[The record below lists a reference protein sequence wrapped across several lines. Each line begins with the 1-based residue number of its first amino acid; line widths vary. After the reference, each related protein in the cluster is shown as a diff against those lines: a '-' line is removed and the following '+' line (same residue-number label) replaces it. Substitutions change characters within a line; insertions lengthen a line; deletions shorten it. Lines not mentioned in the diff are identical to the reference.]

1 MLNATCQEIIERTTP
16 FRRTRLAMLCSTLLA
31 AALVVT
37 ATAQAQSSQPADP
50 PVIEQRAIYQRARQ
64 AQLAGHHTKAL
75 ELAKAIT
82 GYALYP
88 YVIYEDLNR
97 RLDQIPADDVALFL
111 RREDGSLLASRL
123 RRQWLVL
130 LAARGRWKLY
140 GRDYQPQD
148 SLDLQCHYLTARL
161 RAGES
166 ETVLT
171 DARKIWLSGDSLP
184 SACDPAFER
193 LSASALMDDNLI
205 AERLQLALR
214 KGHTALAQYL
224 LRKIRE
230 PANRAKAALWIQARQ
245 SPQSLLR
252 QLDHAAAS
260 QRDIVVYALDVLAGR
275 NVDEARLAWSHAAQ
289 QIEFTALEVGRFA
302 ALLARRAAAD
312 GHAERMALLDAVPPE
327 ALDGAIEHHR
337 IREAIKNEDW
347 PALAHWTDHPAQA
360 EENVLRWRYWQARA
374 LSKLGQQERAEALL
388 GELALERDY
397 YGFLAADEIGTDYVL
412 QHVATNA
419 AESELTALA
428 ALPAIQR
435 ARELAAVQP
444 DVESRREW
452 QFQVMHFDR
461 RQLEV
466 AAVLATQWGWHDRAI
481 AALGQARSYNDL
493 ELRFPLLHS
502 KLATEQGRRRHI
514 APARVLA
521 IIRSESAFARQAR
534 SSAGALGLMQLLP
547 GTARETARRIG
558 MSYSSDAQLF
568 EPKINITLG
577 SAYLAQSMASFGD
590 SFAMAAAAY
599 NAGPGRVRQWQGV
612 QCVAADRWIELI
624 PFDETRA
631 YVRRA
636 LFYTAL
642 YQWRLGGK
650 PARLTEIMKP
660 IPARN
665 SSEARGCNL

>member
-1 MLNATCQEIIERTTP
+1 MLNATRQEIIERIAP
-16 FRRTRLAMLCSTLLA
+16 LRRVRVACSTLLA
-31 AALVVT
+31 SMLVLSG
-37 ATAQAQSSQPADP
+37 ATALAESVQVHGAPM
-50 PVIEQRAIYQRARQ
+50 IELRAIYQRARQ
-64 AQLAGHHTKAL
+64 AQLAGQHAMAL
-75 ELAKAIT
+75 ELAKGIA
-82 GYALYP
+82 GYVLYP
-88 YVIYEDLNR
+88 YVIYEDLKR
-97 RLDQIPADDVALFL
+97 RLDQIPADDVARFL
-111 RREDGSLLASRL
+111 RREDGSLLAARL
-123 RRQWLVL
+123 RQQWLVL
-130 LAARGRWKLY
+130 LAGRDRWDLY
-140 GRDYQPQD
+140 RRDYQAQD
-148 SLDLQCHYLTARL
+148 SVELQCHYLTARL

-166 ETVLT
+166 ESVLT
-171 DARKIWLSGDSLP
+171 EARQIWLSGDSLP
-184 SACDPAFER
+184 SACDPAFEV
-193 LSASALMDDNLI
+193 LGTSALMDDHLI

-214 KGHTALAQYL
+214 NGRLALAQYL
-224 LRKIRE
+224 LQKIRE

-252 QLDHAAAS
+252 QLDRSAAT
-260 QRDIVVYALDVLAGR
+260 QREIVVYALNVLAGR
-275 NVDEARLAWSHAAQ
+275 NVDEARLAWSDAAQ
-289 QIEFTALEVGRFA
+289 QIAFTPIEAGRFA

-312 GHAERMALLDAVPPE
+312 GHAERKTLLDAVPPE
-327 ALDGAIEHHR
+327 ALNGVIEHYR
-337 IREAIKNEDW
+337 IREAIQDEDW
-347 PALAHWTDHPAQA
+347 PALARWTEHPALA

-374 LSKLGQQERAEALL
+374 LSKLGQQERAKALL
-388 GELALERDY
+388 GSLALERDY
-397 YGFLAADEIGTDYVL
+397 YGFLAADEIGAEYVF

-419 AESELTALA
+419 TESELAKLA
-428 ALPAIQR
+428 ALPAMQR
-435 ARELAAVQP
+435 ARELATVQA
-444 DVESRREW
+444 DVDSRREW
-452 QFQVMHFDR
+452 QFQVLDFDR

-466 AAVLATQWGWHDRAI
+466 AAALATQWGWHDRAI

-502 KLATEQGRRRHI
+502 KLATAQGLRRHV
-514 APARVLA
+514 APARVMA

-590 SFAMAAAAY
+590 SFVMAAAAY
-599 NAGPGRVRQWQGV
+599 NAGPGRVRQWQGA
-612 QCVAADRWIELI
+612 QCVAADQWIELI

-642 YQWRLGGK
+642 YQWRLGSK
-650 PARLTEIMKP
+650 PERLTEIMKP

-665 SSEARGCNL
+665 TSEARGCNI